1 VEKIHACPD
10 HYILYCKEY
19 EFNTKCLVCGVSRY
33 KRSYNHVSANTMKK
47 KIKNQNK
54 TAIGAEIVDDEAD
67 LDK

>member
-1 VEKIHACPD
+1 
-10 HYILYCKEY
+10 
-19 EFNTKCLVCGVSRY
+19 
-33 KRSYNHVSANTMKK
+33 VSANTMKK